1 MKLSTKTLYGT
12 RLMFE
17 LALNYQKGVI
27 RLSEIVKS
35 QGLSGKYSEQII
47 SQLKTAGLV
56 LAQRGAEG
64 GYILSKPASQI
75 TLKEI
80 VESLEGTLALVSVED
95 NSDPSES
102 SGFIKKRIWEQLSKT
117 FEETLKKITL
127 EDLVNDY
134 VKRSS
139 EPSYEI

>member
-35 QGLSGKYSEQII
+35 QGLSEKYSEQII
-47 SQLKTAGLV
+47 SQLKASGLV

-64 GYILSKPASQI
+64 GYILSRPASQI
-75 TLKEI
+75 TLRDI
-80 VESLEGTLALVSVED
+80 VDSLEGTLKLVSVEENTD
-95 NSDPSES
+95 HSKS
-102 SGFIKKRIWEQLSKT
+102 SGFIKQRVWDALS
-117 FEETLKKITL
+117 LTL
-127 EDLVNDY
+127 ENTLHKISLGDLVNDY
-134 VKRSS
+134 LNRSS
-139 EPSYEI
+139 ELNYEI

>member
-1 MKLSTKTLYGT
+1 MKLSTKTQYGT

-17 LALNYQKGVI
+17 LALNYKKGVI

-35 QGLSGKYSEQII
+35 QGLSEKYSEQII
-47 SQLKTAGLV
+47 SQLKAGGLV

-80 VESLEGTLALVSVED
+80 VESLEGTLALVSADENPD
-95 NSDPSES
+95 HSES
-102 SGFIKKRIWEQLSKT
+102 SVFIRQRVWEQLSRS
-117 FEETLKKITL
+117 FEETLEKISL
-127 EDLVNDY
+127 EELVNDY
-134 VKRSS
+134 LNKSS
-139 EPSYEI
+139 ELNYEI